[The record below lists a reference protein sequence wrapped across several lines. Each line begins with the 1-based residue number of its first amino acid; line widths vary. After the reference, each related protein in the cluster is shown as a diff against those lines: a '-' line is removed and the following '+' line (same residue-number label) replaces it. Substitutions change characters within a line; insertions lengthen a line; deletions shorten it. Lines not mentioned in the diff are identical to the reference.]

1 MKKKFTLLMASMMLL
16 GASAAQAWNDSGCCY
31 EDPCCEDLTGFY
43 IGGFGGANF
52 ISTSRD
58 CGREDINGSQITS
71 RGKRSFDT
79 GYVLNASIGYRW
91 CHDVRFEFEYA
102 YRNNKVTHKSR
113 FNTSNECDVCD
124 SSSSSHHDQKKKEF
138 IQNAYMFNGFYDL
151 GLCQDWCFKP
161 FVGVGIGYVQTRNSH
176 HDFSNFEE
184 SSSSSSSS
192 RCGSSSSSD
201 NHCKKSNKN
210 NGFAWQLIAGIAYPI
225 CDEVDL
231 SIEYRFFKGKEH
243 NLYNNDIGVGLKY
256 YF

>member
-16 GASAAQAWNDSGCCY
+16 GASAAQAWTDSGCCY
-31 EDPCCEDLTGFY
+31 EDPCCEDQTGFY

-58 CGREDINGSQITS
+58 CGSNT
-71 RGKRSFDT
+71 KRDFNT

-102 YRNNKVTHKSR
+102 YRNNQGKHR
-113 FNTSNECDVCD
+113 NRD
-124 SSSSSHHDQKKKEF
+124 SGSICNSSGSKRKNF

-151 GLCQDWCFKP
+151 GLCNDWCIKP
-161 FVGVGIGYVQTRNSH
+161 FVGAGIGYVNARNAH
-176 HDFSNFEE
+176 HHNRCE
-184 SSSSSSSS
+184 STVVGAAVSSSS
-192 RCGSSSSSD
+192 R
-201 NHCKKSNKN
+201 KKDK

-231 SIEYRFFKGKEH
+231 SLEYRFFKGRERR
-243 NLYNNDIGVGLKY
+243 LYNNDVGVGLKY